1 MKRVLLLVLAVAM
14 SFSVPALAASDTGSG
29 QGGSVPA
36 SDVPASPKDFSYALG
51 MNIANSLQQ
60 LHTKIDVDQLTQAI
74 RDELGG
80 KKTRLSKQAADKILQ
95 TTAQKMQAEKMAEF
109 KKQAAENLKKS
120 KAFMA
125 KAANKPGVKTT
136 KDGLVYKVLKQG
148 NGPSPAKNDKV
159 VVDYKG
165 MLADGTVFDSTY
177 KRGKPATLPVNAVIP
192 GWSEALQMMHVG
204 GKYKLYIPP
213 HLAYGEQGAGQ
224 VIGPNEAL
232 VFEVALHSIK
242 HGSSGQGQAQGGNNG
257 AGANGGSASN

>member
-1 MKRVLLLVLAVAM
+1 MKRVLVLAVALM
-14 SFSVPALAASDTGSG
+14 VSVSMPALAASDTGSD
-29 QGGSVPA
+29 QGGSAP
-36 SDVPASPKDFSYALG
+36 SPKDFSYALG

-80 KKTRLSKQAADKILQ
+80 KKTRLSKQEADKILQ
-95 TTAQKMQAEKMAEF
+95 TTAQKMQAKKMAQF
-109 KKQAAENLKKS
+109 KQQAAENLKKS

-125 KAANKPGVKTT
+125 KAAKEPGVKTT
-136 KDGLVYKVLKQG
+136 SDGLVYKVLKQG
-148 NGPSPAKNDKV
+148 DGPSPTKDDKV

-165 MLADGTVFDSTY
+165 TLPDGTVFDSTY
-177 KRGKPATLPVNAVIP
+177 KRGKPATLPVDAVIP
-192 GWSEALQMMHVG
+192 GWSEALQLMHVG

-232 VFEVALHSIK
+232 VFDVELHSIK
-242 HGSSGQGQAQGGNNG
+242 KSSSDQGQQQGG
-257 AGANGGSASN
+257 SKSSSN